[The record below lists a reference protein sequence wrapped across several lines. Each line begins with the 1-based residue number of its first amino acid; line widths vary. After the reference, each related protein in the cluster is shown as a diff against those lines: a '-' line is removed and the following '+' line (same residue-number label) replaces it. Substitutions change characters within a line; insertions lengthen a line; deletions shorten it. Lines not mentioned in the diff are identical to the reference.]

1 MLSKMGGRIMHY
13 YSDDLVEMLLN
24 DMLADT
30 AAELQAVEEKQR
42 KSEVVHESKQL
53 AENLMKHIVDYQS
66 EESLVQMKWA
76 GEKNIA

>member
-76 GEKNIA
+76 GEKNMA

>member
-1 MLSKMGGRIMHY
+1 
-13 YSDDLVEMLLN
+13 MLLN